1 MFRTKQSRTE
11 AAVDQA
17 RSTATDLGSAASDR
31 LGSLRESA
39 ADSAG
44 DAAAI
49 AKDRAYA
56 AKAAAAPAI
65 QDAADAARE
74 RFYDAAATAKDVAGD
89 ALHEAADRAKPK
101 VEAAQST
108 LVDTVLPK
116 VGAAI
121 ATAAAALAAGAEQAR
136 EAAQPHLE
144 QAAAQAKETAAVGGH
159 RAHDA
164 YAVLKG
170 DAVAKKRGGKGKWL
184 IAIGLTA
191 AGVAAV
197 AAFRKQKQADDPW
210 ATPLDSRAAAG
221 GAVGS
226 EPATF
231 KDKAAETVGHAKEA
245 VADAATKAKEK
256 GSELADAAKDKAGD
270 LASKGQS
277 AIADAKDRSGEA
289 VDDATDVLPTDDTS
303 APPAGEVT
311 AVDAAPDSD
320 AITSEAVEGGTIN
333 GASKK
338 SSPRG
343 SAKAKLAEENG
354 DSKS

>member
-17 RSTATDLGSAASDR
+17 RSTAADLGSAAGDR
-31 LGSLRESA
+31 IGSLNDSA
-39 ADSAG
+39 ADTAS
-44 DAAAI
+44 DAAAA

-56 AKAAAAPAI
+56 AK
-65 QDAADAARE
+65 E
-74 RFYDAAATAKDVAGD
+74 AATPACRTRPRR
-89 ALHEAADRAKPK
+89 RASGSTTRRRPRQAK

-108 LVDTVLPK
+108 LVDNVLPK

-170 DAVAKKRGGKGKWL
+170 DAVAKQRGGKGKWL

-191 AGVAAV
+191 AAVAAV

-210 ATPLDSRAAAG
+210 ATPLDSRAAARVAHG
-221 GAVGS
+221 RRGRGDAQGQGRRAGRPRQGRRRRRREQGQGEGRRARRRGQGQGRRPRRQGPVRDRRRQGPLRRS
-226 EPATF
+226 RRRRDA
-231 KDKAAETVGHAKEA
+231 HA
-245 VADAATKAKEK
+245 VADAA
-256 GSELADAAKDKAGD
+256 
-270 LASKGQS
+270 
-277 AIADAKDRSGEA
+277 
-289 VDDATDVLPTDDTS
+289 DDP
-303 APPAGEVT
+303 APGRGHGGRRR
-311 AVDAAPDSD
+311 APDSD

-333 GASKK
+333 GASTKA
-338 SSPRG
+338 SPRG
-343 SAKAKLAEENG
+343 SAKAKLAENG
-354 DSKS
+354 DSAS